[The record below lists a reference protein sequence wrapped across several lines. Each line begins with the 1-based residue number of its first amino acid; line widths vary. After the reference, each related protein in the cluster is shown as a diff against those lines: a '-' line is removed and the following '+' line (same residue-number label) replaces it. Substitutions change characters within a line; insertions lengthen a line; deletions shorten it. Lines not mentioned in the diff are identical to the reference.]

1 MCILSTNRAVRPQ
14 YPGAVFCVFVCDHVI
29 YCYRRDCRVVHVECH
44 TLTAGARG
52 RYSRRGG
59 GRGAGLPRVTPRGR
73 PGRRPAGAP
82 ACSWCGGRGS
92 RSGVGVAVRLARG
105 ALKTLC
111 KL

>member
-29 YCYRRDCRVVHVECH
+29 YCYRRDCRVFHVECH

-59 GRGAGLPRVTPRGR
+59 GRVFPGSRRAGAPGAAPRRRPGVLLVRRPRVTVWRGR
-73 PGRRPAGAP
+73 GGPARA
-82 ACSWCGGRGS
+82 
-92 RSGVGVAVRLARG
+92 RSA
-105 ALKTLC
+105 
-111 KL
+111 